1 MTNVHIDDK
10 LSKTG
15 PNVLLYL
22 VLLAIQFGIQPILS
36 RTFSHDVVFNVS
48 TVWFCEIMKGVLALM
63 TMIWNGEMETLKKW
77 SFRKEL
83 YSWSFLAATL
93 YGIQN
98 LFLQLAYQNLDPI
111 VFNLLNQSKIIWCAF
126 FLYIFLDKYQ
136 SFQQKIALGLMMLS
150 SVMLAYRD
158 TKSDVNNNSF
168 LYGIVPVITASI
180 ISGLASAISEKV
192 LQTKTAPL
200 YSFELSIFAVIQ
212 LPILFLLTNQY
223 SLIAEKGIFAGW
235 SIYTLIPIMTN
246 AAGGI
251 IVGQVTKLAGS
262 VNKGFALIIG
272 VILSGIFQ
280 FFIFGIQLNWTTF
293 LAIPLVFSA
302 IHLHSKYP
310 YKPTPS
316 NTPKKTN

>member
-10 LSKTG
+10 LSKG
-15 PNVLLYL
+15 GSNVMLYL
-22 VLLAIQFGIQPILS
+22 LLLAIQFGIQPILS
-36 RTFSHDVVFNVS
+36 RTFSQEVVFNVS
-48 TVWFCEIMKGVLALM
+48 TVWFCEIMKGVLACM
-63 TMIWNGEMETLKKW
+63 TMMWNGEIKSLKKW

-83 YSWSFLAATL
+83 FSLSFLAATL

-98 LFLQLAYQNLDPI
+98 LLLQLAYQNLDPI

-126 FLYIFLDKYQ
+126 FLYMFLDKYQ

-158 TKSDVNNNSF
+158 TKSAVNNSF
-168 LYGIVPVITASI
+168 LYGIIPVITASI
-180 ISGLASAISEKV
+180 ISGLASAVSEKI
-192 LQTKTAPL
+192 LQNKTAPL

-212 LPILFLLTNQY
+212 LPIMFMLTNQY
-223 SLIAEKGIFAGW
+223 SLVAEKGIFAGW

-251 IVGQVTKLAGS
+251 IVGQVTKQAGS

-280 FFIFGIQLNWTTF
+280 FLIFGIQLTWTT
-293 LAIPLVFSA
+293 LVAIPLVFTA

-310 YKPTPS
+310 YPRTTPP